1 MRKPE
6 AARAFAAAA
15 FLLTAPVAL
24 AQTGPARTPPPPREV
39 PAKSIPVPGD
49 VSPELQAYIAQPP
62 HSGWNTPPTTP
73 EGWQALADSEAAAAP
88 ASVEPMAKRLHVKI
102 AHGVIAGVKIYR
114 VTPET
119 IPARNANRLL
129 IHLHGGCYVLNPH
142 EAALGEA
149 VLMAGFSRTP
159 VISVDYRMPPTA
171 YFPAALDDATTVYA
185 AALKTAKPKDIGVFG
200 SSAGGA
206 LTLEVMLRARQAHLP
221 MPGALAVGTPMADAT
236 EHGDTMQTNAMV
248 DNVLVSPRGFC
259 DAAAHFYAHGH
270 DLADPMISPLNGDL
284 HGFPPTV
291 LMSGTRDLLLS
302 DTVRTHQKLLQ
313 SGVTAE
319 LLVFEAM
326 SHAQYMFDDHIP
338 EDRHAF
344 TEISAFFDRHL
355 GH

>member
-1 MRKPE
+1 MRKTD

-15 FLLTAPVAL
+15 FMLLAPVAM
-24 AQTGPARTPPPPREV
+24 AQTGLAPRDA
-39 PAKSIPVPGD
+39 PAKRIPVPDD
-49 VSPELQAYIAQPP
+49 VSPQMQAVIAQPL

-73 EGWQALADSEAAAAP
+73 EGWRALADSQAAAAP
-88 ASVEPMAKRLHVKI
+88 SSVEPMARRLHVRI
-102 AHGVIAGVKIYR
+102 AQSTLGGVKVYR

-119 IPARNANRLL
+119 IPARNAKRLL

-171 YFPAALDDATTVYA
+171 YFPAALDDATAVYA
-185 AALKTAKPKDIGVFG
+185 AALKTTKPKDIGVFG

-206 LTLEVMLRARQAHLP
+206 LTLEVMLRAKQQRLP
-221 MPGALAVGTPMADAT
+221 TPGAIAVGTPMADEK

-248 DNVLVSPRGFC
+248 DNVLVSPSGFC
-259 DAAAHFYAHGH
+259 DAAARFYARGH
-270 DLADPMISPLNGDL
+270 DMADPMISPLNGDL
-284 HGFPPTV
+284 HNFPPTI
-291 LMSGTRDLLLS
+291 LTSGTRDLLLS

-313 SGVTAE
+313 SGVEAE

-326 SHAQYMFDDHIP
+326 SHAQYTFDDRIP
-338 EDRHAF
+338 EDRQAF